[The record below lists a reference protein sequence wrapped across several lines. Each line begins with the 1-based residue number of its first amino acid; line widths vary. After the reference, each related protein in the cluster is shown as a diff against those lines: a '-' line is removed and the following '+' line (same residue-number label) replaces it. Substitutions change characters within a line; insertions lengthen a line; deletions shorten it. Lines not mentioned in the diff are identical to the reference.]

1 MTSDPGT
8 ESRRAAEAHREGTG
22 HGRVRSEEDRIP
34 MLPIVGVGVGALV
47 IFFLASF
54 VTLSYLHAKE
64 LERPLPPVPPQ
75 IGQSKIGLVEQQLFE
90 TATRGKKDQ
99 DARRKLL
106 DSYGWVDRDAGVVR
120 IPIDR
125 AMQLTAEGVRPRAGG
140 PGPGAPEGQ
149 P

>member
-1 MTSDPGT
+1 MTSEPRN
-8 ESRRAAEAHREGTG
+8 ESRRAAEAHREG
-22 HGRVRSEEDRIP
+22 HGRVRSEDDAVP
-34 MLPIVGVGVGALV
+34 TLPIVAVGVGALV

-54 VTLSYLHAKE
+54 VTLSYLHGQE
-64 LERPLPPVPPQ
+64 LERPTPPVPPE

-90 TATRGKKDQ
+90 TAARGRKDQ

-120 IPIDR
+120 IPIGR
-125 AMQLTAEGVRPRAGG
+125 AMDLTAEGVRPRAGG
-140 PGPGAPEGQ
+140 PGGPTPEGQ